1 MIFEKCLYGW
11 MCVYVC
17 IRLDLS
23 FYSVDF
29 NRRVL
34 IFFVF
39 FVWWRVKNPLSDWV
53 DAFLF
58 YFEFSIFSKFIFD
71 FFLMIESRYLNR
83 MGSKRI
89 KIHIFSKKK
98 FSVYHGSFVIKK
110 TCFFFKLVTLK
121 PNGQSFWEKS
131 W

>member
-1 MIFEKCLYGW
+1 MSVW
-11 MCVYVC
+11 MYVC
-17 IRLDLS
+17 VCVCVCVRLDLS

-39 FVWWRVKNPLSDWV
+39 FVWWRVKNPFFDRA

-71 FFLMIESRYLNR
+71 LF
-83 MGSKRI
+83 
-89 KIHIFSKKK
+89 
-98 FSVYHGSFVIKK
+98 
-110 TCFFFKLVTLK
+110 
-121 PNGQSFWEKS
+121 
-131 W
+131 